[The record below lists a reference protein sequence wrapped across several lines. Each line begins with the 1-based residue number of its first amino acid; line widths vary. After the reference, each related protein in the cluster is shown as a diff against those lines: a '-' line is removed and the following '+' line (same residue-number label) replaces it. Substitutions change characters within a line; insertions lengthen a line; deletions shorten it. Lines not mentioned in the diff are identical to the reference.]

1 MMTYRDYFDFIINEI
16 HSTVVAT
23 VDDKGVPVICA
34 IDMMHYDDN
43 GLYFMT
49 AKGKGF
55 YHRLVIQKYLPL
67 TGMKGRDTMSCVA
80 VFVRGKVE
88 ESGNVI

>member
-23 VDDKGVPVICA
+23 VDDKGLPVTCA

-55 YHRLVIQKYLPL
+55 YHRLVTQKYL
-67 TGMKGRDTMSCVA
+67 
-80 VFVRGKVE
+80 
-88 ESGNVI
+88 